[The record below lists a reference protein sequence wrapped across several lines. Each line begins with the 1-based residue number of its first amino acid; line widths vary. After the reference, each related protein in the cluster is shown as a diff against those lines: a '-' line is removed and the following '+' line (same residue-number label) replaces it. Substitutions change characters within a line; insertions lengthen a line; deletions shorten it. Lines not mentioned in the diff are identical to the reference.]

1 MLGAKHGMVSNKLE
15 TTSVNIFV
23 QTWYVS
29 CPKKNRPGTFTD
41 GKGSWRLTKQL
52 KMIDE
57 EAA

>member
-1 MLGAKHGMVSNKLE
+1 MVSNKLE